1 MFDYYNGYD
10 DFEAPEPTEA
20 ELHADYIEMLAEGAP
35 AADWDTCYCDDDNM
49 CPTCVVQL
57 IAKRNPGRA
66 IAGME
71 RAA

>member
-1 MFDYYNGYD
+1 MDYYDGYD

-35 AADWDTCYCDDDNM
+35 AADWDACYCDDDNM
-49 CPTCVVQL
+49 CHTCSAELKV
-57 IAKRNPGRA
+57 RRSPGGV
-66 IAGME
+66 ILPLE